1 MSLDVIDLRDFYSR
15 PLGQM
20 ARRILRVKLRARWTD
35 VRGMRVL
42 GYGFATP
49 FLGSF
54 REEAERVMAFMPA
67 EQGVVDWP
75 FGEPCCT
82 GLVQEDMWPLP
93 DSSVDRILL
102 VHAVENAG
110 HAGELLRECWRCLAP
125 GGRLMVVVTNRR
137 APWSSLETTPFGQ
150 GKPFSRA
157 QLTALLRETAFTPE
171 GWTEGL
177 LFPPI
182 EAGLV
187 LRSAVAL
194 ERFGARLWPVFAG
207 VHMVEASKQV
217 YRPIPARRVKRLS
230 LKPAPL
236 PVGSGVPAPMPPG

>member
-20 ARRILRVKLRARWTD
+20 ARRILRVKLRARWKD

-49 FLGSF
+49 YLGSF

-82 GLVQEDMWPLP
+82 GLVLEDMWPLP

-110 HAGELLRECWRCLAP
+110 SAGELLRECWRCLAP

-157 QLTALLRETAFTPE
+157 QLTALLRESAFTPE

-177 LFPPI
+177 MFPPI
-182 EAGLV
+182 EARIV
-187 LRSAVAL
+187 LGSAVAL

-217 YRPIPARRVKRLS
+217 YRPIPARQAKRLT
-230 LKPAPL
+230 LKGAPIA
-236 PVGSGVPAPMPPG
+236 VGSGVPAPMPPG